1 MLNSNE
7 ILQTLRMIDQNKLDV
22 RTITMGISLLDCACG
37 APEGLYDRVYD
48 RITRQARDLVKTGEA
63 IEREFGI
70 PIVNKRISITPA
82 ALILGHADPVKLAHA
97 LDRAAKEVGVNFL
110 GGYSALVHKAM
121 TTADEALIRAI
132 PEALAT
138 TDVVCS
144 SVNVGTTK
152 AGINMDAVK
161 LMGQVI
167 KEAAE
172 RTRDQDGFACAK
184 LVVFANAVEDNPF
197 MAARS
202 TAWARATPPSTWASP
217 APAWSRP
224 RWRSARARRSTWS
237 PRPSSAPRSRSPAW
251 ASWWRRR
258 PAAG

>member
-22 RTITMGISLLDCACG
+22 RTITMGISLLECAPG
-37 APEGLYDRVYD
+37 PVDGLYDRVYD
-48 RITRQARDLVKTGEA
+48 RITRQAEKLVPTGEA

-82 ALILGHADPVKLAHA
+82 ALICAGADPVKLAQT
-97 LDRAAKEVGVNFL
+97 LDRAAKAVGVNFL
-110 GGYSALVHKAM
+110 GGFSALVHKAM
-121 TTADEALIRAI
+121 TRADERLIRAI

-152 AGINMDAVK
+152 AGLNMDAVK

-167 KEAAE
+167 KEAAQ
-172 RTRDQDGFACAK
+172 RTADSDGGACAK
-184 LVVFANAVEDNPF
+184 LVVFCQ
-197 MAARS
+197 R
-202 TAWARATPPSTWASP
+202 
-217 APAWSRP
+217 
-224 RWRSARARRSTWS
+224 
-237 PRPSSAPRSRSPAW
+237 
-251 ASWWRRR
+251 
-258 PAAG
+258 GGG